1 MGQIVVSGMPLV
13 VRDVAR
19 SPLFAQWSELK
30 TEDAAAVRSF
40 VGVPIKGENRTI
52 GTITIERVG
61 SQSSPGTLDED
72 VRYLTMI
79 ANLVGQT
86 VALQTMVERD
96 RERLMAERNR
106 LEQELEER
114 NAAKHEGISWIIGE
128 SRAIREVTEKVQLV
142 ARCNLPVLLCGES
155 GTGKELFARAI
166 HEYSPRKEQPYI
178 RLNCAALSES
188 VLESELFGHDK
199 GAFTGAIGMRKG
211 RFEMADGGTLFLDE
225 IGEISTTFQAK
236 LLRVLQEGEFER
248 VGGNHTIKV
257 DVRLVTATNRNL
269 EAAVISGDFRSD
281 LYYRISVVP
290 IFLPALRER
299 REDIPLLAREFL
311 KRFNKEHGVS
321 LSISPRAMEAL
332 TACDFPGNVRELES
346 CVRRTAALT
355 KNPVLQAEDFELSNK
370 SSSEAMGK
378 SMSGRGATAQGARSF
393 RLAESNGAERCAAG
407 PGIAESGG
415 GALRGGCRRRRL
427 QRAGAAGG
435 CHGAGR
441 MGAGQGGPAAQPDAA
456 ADGLRAA
463 QAGHRDQA
471 VLSVLRVG
479 NDLGEGP
486 HNSSRFPRRL
496 KPHRK
501 LVAYG
506 GTKVPPFQN
515 GGFFRDS
522 LAEPVRIACRTVEA
536 RGGLEG
542 FELAAQ
548 RGLARAG
555 QERGHL
561 GFGQRLEGADRG
573 EGLVQDLHG
582 VHAEDDDGDR
592 LREREMQRLDGAH
605 RVALQD
611 AGRSWSSWPARLCPA
626 RWATGMTCLSNERK
640 CASITLT
647 GICTVSKWKLCC
659 FAISN
664 MRRWMAGS
672 LWPVKPM

>member
-1 MGQIVVSGMPLV
+1 VLSEAESSVRHEAIEPASVRTHAALMGIYEISKMLTRPARLETALSGVVNLLRSFLDMNGGLIALLDEEDRTTTVVGAGWNEAEAKDHFERLPEQAVGQIVVSGMPLV
-13 VRDVAR
+13 VRDVAQ

-30 TEDAAAVRSF
+30 AEGAAEVRSF
-40 VGVPIKGENRTI
+40 VGVPIKGENRTV

-106 LEQELEER
+106 LEQELEQK
-114 NAAKHEGISWIIGE
+114 NAAKHEGISWIIGK
-128 SRAIREVTEKVQLV
+128 SPAIREVTEKVQLV

-299 REDIPLLAREFL
+299 REDVPLLAREFV

-321 LSISPRAMEAL
+321 LSISPRAMEVL
-332 TACDFPGNVRELES
+332 SACDFPGNVRELES

-355 KNPVLQAEDFELSNK
+355 KNPVLQAEDFDLSSK
-370 SSSEAMGK
+370 SSSAAMNK
-378 SMSGRGATAQGARSF
+378 SMNKARTMSEGGRAH
-393 RLAESNGAERCAAG
+393 
-407 PGIAESGG
+407 PIAESTEAGRVADG
-415 GALRGGCRRRRL
+415 QGSEEPDSGPSAEVASEGDFSERERLVDAMERAGWVQAKAARLLSLTPRQMGYALRK
-427 QRAGAAGG
+427 
-435 CHGAGR
+435 
-441 MGAGQGGPAAQPDAA
+441 QGI
-456 ADGLRAA
+456 
-463 QAGHRDQA
+463 
-471 VLSVLRVG
+471 
-479 NDLGEGP
+479 EIK
-486 HNSSRFPRRL
+486 RF
-496 KPHRK
+496 
-501 LVAYG
+501 
-506 GTKVPPFQN
+506 
-515 GGFFRDS
+515 
-522 LAEPVRIACRTVEA
+522 
-536 RGGLEG
+536 
-542 FELAAQ
+542 
-548 RGLARAG
+548 
-555 QERGHL
+555 
-561 GFGQRLEGADRG
+561 
-573 EGLVQDLHG
+573 
-582 VHAEDDDGDR
+582 
-592 LREREMQRLDGAH
+592 
-605 RVALQD
+605 
-611 AGRSWSSWPARLCPA
+611 
-626 RWATGMTCLSNERK
+626 
-640 CASITLT
+640 
-647 GICTVSKWKLCC
+647 
-659 FAISN
+659 
-664 MRRWMAGS
+664 
-672 LWPVKPM
+672 

>member
-1 MGQIVVSGMPLV
+1 MLIETESSTRGNAIEPASVRTHAALMGIYEISKVLTRPARLETALAGVVNLLHSFMDMSGGLIALLDEEDRATTVVGAGWSEAEAREHFEGLPEQAVGQIVVSGMPLV

-19 SPLFAQWSELK
+19 SPLFAKWSELK
-30 TEDAAAVRSF
+30 PEDAEASRSF
-40 VGVPIKGENRTI
+40 VGVPIKGESRTV

-86 VALQTMVERD
+86 VALQTMVMRD

-106 LEQELEER
+106 LEQELEEK
-114 NAAKHEGISWIIGE
+114 NAAKREGISWIIGK
-128 SRAIREVTEKVQLV
+128 SPAIREVTEKVQLV

-166 HEYSPRKEQPYI
+166 HEYSPRKEMPYI

-211 RFEMADGGTLFLDE
+211 RFEMANGGTLFLDE

-269 EAAVISGDFRSD
+269 EAAVIAGDFRSD

-299 REDIPLLAREFL
+299 REDIPLLAREFV

-355 KNPVLQAEDFELSNK
+355 KNPVLQAEDFELS
-370 SSSEAMGK
+370 SRSGAAAMGRSMGRARATSEGGRPHPIAVSSE
-378 SMSGRGATAQGARSF
+378 T
-393 RLAESNGAERCAAG
+393 ERAAAG
-407 PGIAESGG
+407 FGNEEPDRGPSGEVAG
-415 GALRGGCRRRRL
+415 EGDFSERERLVDAMERAGWVQAKAARLLGLTPRQMGYALRK
-427 QRAGAAGG
+427 
-435 CHGAGR
+435 
-441 MGAGQGGPAAQPDAA
+441 QGI
-456 ADGLRAA
+456 
-463 QAGHRDQA
+463 
-471 VLSVLRVG
+471 
-479 NDLGEGP
+479 EIK
-486 HNSSRFPRRL
+486 RF
-496 KPHRK
+496 
-501 LVAYG
+501 
-506 GTKVPPFQN
+506 
-515 GGFFRDS
+515 
-522 LAEPVRIACRTVEA
+522 
-536 RGGLEG
+536 
-542 FELAAQ
+542 
-548 RGLARAG
+548 
-555 QERGHL
+555 
-561 GFGQRLEGADRG
+561 
-573 EGLVQDLHG
+573 
-582 VHAEDDDGDR
+582 
-592 LREREMQRLDGAH
+592 
-605 RVALQD
+605 
-611 AGRSWSSWPARLCPA
+611 
-626 RWATGMTCLSNERK
+626 
-640 CASITLT
+640 
-647 GICTVSKWKLCC
+647 
-659 FAISN
+659 
-664 MRRWMAGS
+664 
-672 LWPVKPM
+672 

>member
-1 MGQIVVSGMPLV
+1 MHVLIESETSTRANAIEPASVRTHAALMGIYEISKMLTRPARLETALAGVVNLLHSFMDMSGGLIALLDEEDRATTVVGAGWSEAEARERFEGLPEQAVGQIVVSGMPLV

-19 SPLFAQWSELK
+19 SPLFAKWSELK
-30 TEDAAAVRSF
+30 PEDAEASRSF
-40 VGVPIKGENRTI
+40 VGVPIKGESRTV

-86 VALQTMVERD
+86 VALQTMVMRD

-106 LEQELEER
+106 LEQELEEK
-114 NAAKHEGISWIIGE
+114 NAAKREGISWIIGK
-128 SRAIREVTEKVQLV
+128 SPAIREVTEKVQLV

-166 HEYSPRKEQPYI
+166 HEYSPRKEMPYI

-211 RFEMADGGTLFLDE
+211 RFEMANGGTLFLDE

-269 EAAVISGDFRSD
+269 EAAVIAGDFRSD

-299 REDIPLLAREFL
+299 REDIPLLAREFV

-355 KNPVLQAEDFELSNK
+355 KNPVLQAEDFELS
-370 SSSEAMGK
+370 SRSGAAAMGRSMGRARATSEGGRPHPIAVSSE
-378 SMSGRGATAQGARSF
+378 T
-393 RLAESNGAERCAAG
+393 ERAAAG
-407 PGIAESGG
+407 FGNEEPDRGPSGEVAG
-415 GALRGGCRRRRL
+415 EGDFSERERLVDAMERAGWVQAKAARLLGLTPRQMGYALRK
-427 QRAGAAGG
+427 
-435 CHGAGR
+435 
-441 MGAGQGGPAAQPDAA
+441 QGI
-456 ADGLRAA
+456 
-463 QAGHRDQA
+463 
-471 VLSVLRVG
+471 
-479 NDLGEGP
+479 EIK
-486 HNSSRFPRRL
+486 RF
-496 KPHRK
+496 
-501 LVAYG
+501 
-506 GTKVPPFQN
+506 
-515 GGFFRDS
+515 
-522 LAEPVRIACRTVEA
+522 
-536 RGGLEG
+536 
-542 FELAAQ
+542 
-548 RGLARAG
+548 
-555 QERGHL
+555 
-561 GFGQRLEGADRG
+561 
-573 EGLVQDLHG
+573 
-582 VHAEDDDGDR
+582 
-592 LREREMQRLDGAH
+592 
-605 RVALQD
+605 
-611 AGRSWSSWPARLCPA
+611 
-626 RWATGMTCLSNERK
+626 
-640 CASITLT
+640 
-647 GICTVSKWKLCC
+647 
-659 FAISN
+659 
-664 MRRWMAGS
+664 
-672 LWPVKPM
+672 

>member
-1 MGQIVVSGMPLV
+1 MNEIESSTRANAIEPASVRTHAALMGIYEISKVLTRPARLETALAGVVNLLHSFMDMSGGLIALLDEEDRAVTVVGAGWNEGQARGHFERLPEQAVGQIVVSGMPLV
-13 VRDVAR
+13 VRDVAQ

-30 TEDAAAVRSF
+30 TESVAEVRSF

-52 GTITIERVG
+52 GTLTIERVG

-86 VALQTMVERD
+86 VALQSMVERD
-96 RERLMAERNR
+96 RERLLAERNR
-106 LEQELEER
+106 LEEELEQK
-114 NAAKHEGISWIIGE
+114 NATRHEGISWIIGK
-128 SRAIREVTEKVQLV
+128 SPAIQEVTEKVQLV

-178 RLNCAALSES
+178 RLNCAALSET

-225 IGEISTTFQAK
+225 IGEISTSFQAK

-269 EAAVISGDFRSD
+269 EAAVIAGDFRSD

-355 KNPVLQAEDFELSNK
+355 KNPVLQAEDFDLS
-370 SSSEAMGK
+370 SRSGPAAMGK
-378 SMSGRGATAQGARSF
+378 SMSKARSLGKGAMVF
-393 RLAESNGAERCAAG
+393 PASEPNGTEQVAAG
-407 PGIAESGG
+407 PGFAETEGVAAAEAAGEGG
-415 GALRGGCRRRRL
+415 FSERERLVDAMERAGWVQAKAARLLGLTPRQMGYALRK
-427 QRAGAAGG
+427 
-435 CHGAGR
+435 
-441 MGAGQGGPAAQPDAA
+441 QGI
-456 ADGLRAA
+456 
-463 QAGHRDQA
+463 
-471 VLSVLRVG
+471 
-479 NDLGEGP
+479 EIK
-486 HNSSRFPRRL
+486 RF
-496 KPHRK
+496 
-501 LVAYG
+501 
-506 GTKVPPFQN
+506 
-515 GGFFRDS
+515 
-522 LAEPVRIACRTVEA
+522 
-536 RGGLEG
+536 
-542 FELAAQ
+542 
-548 RGLARAG
+548 
-555 QERGHL
+555 
-561 GFGQRLEGADRG
+561 
-573 EGLVQDLHG
+573 
-582 VHAEDDDGDR
+582 
-592 LREREMQRLDGAH
+592 
-605 RVALQD
+605 
-611 AGRSWSSWPARLCPA
+611 
-626 RWATGMTCLSNERK
+626 
-640 CASITLT
+640 
-647 GICTVSKWKLCC
+647 
-659 FAISN
+659 
-664 MRRWMAGS
+664 
-672 LWPVKPM
+672 